1 MSNKQKKH
9 NHSGGRLTAPATP
22 VQRQHPRWLRALAH
36 ACLSTFRF
44 PLFTVFFLL
53 TWLWASW
60 WMGDIGRM
68 AYEYSFFA
76 PDKTLMH
83 WLWQQPFGVLWILG
97 RALLL
102 TYRWPLL
109 GGLAVALLLTV
120 GTELLAYCLRLP
132 RRWRCVA
139 YLPAGAW
146 MAWVAWQGLNLYYMH
161 EPGRAFGVLLL
172 AILVCAVDAF
182 VIWTFK
188 SRRRGLSGPSGP
200 SPDPSPVLEGSSV
213 SSSRAREGG
222 KVTSTNPKSPL
233 PNRGGAGGGAF
244 IILLLC
250 FAIPLAITHYRYP
263 YARPVTKMQVLM
275 MRQDWNGMAESAR
288 ENAHLSYRPLAAYYA
303 IALVHNG
310 RLADDLFAIR
320 MDYDSLYMTD
330 RSFNS
335 DVGTNYYLCDGNFHA
350 GLVRPT
356 THRAMEQLTMDG
368 PSLVALKHLTRC
380 ALIDGHWQLARKYLH
395 IIGQT
400 PFEGDFINKYS
411 AMIEHPELVKADP
424 EFEQVLRTAPLQDS
438 FESMYEEPVF
448 LGYTVNLME
457 GRSMDALTQSLMAN
471 LYSKR
476 MPMFLMRC
484 EPLVGTTP
492 APLIAQ
498 GLVTQARK
506 NPEIMQAF
514 PSLQMEMQ
522 RFVNFLRAVQPYMQ
536 DRPRGGVE
544 LFDQYRGY
552 YPYYYFF
559 GNLKATRK
567 RDTNEAS
574 SAAGVN

>member
-1 MSNKQKKH
+1 MERKSLSNKKK
-9 NHSGGRLTAPATP
+9 TA
-22 VQRQHPRWLRALAH
+22 QRQPLLSPKGWRWLCHIL
-36 ACLSTFRF
+36 
-44 PLFTVFFLL
+44 FFLL
-53 TWLWASW
+53 AWLWASW
-60 WMGDIGRM
+60 WMGDTGRM

-83 WLWQQPFGVLWILG
+83 WLWQQPFGLLWILG

-109 GGLAVALLLTV
+109 GGLAVALLLAV

-132 RRWRCVA
+132 KHWRWVA
-139 YLPAGAW
+139 NLPAGCW

-172 AILVCAVDAF
+172 VVLVCAVDAF
-182 VIWTFK
+182 IIWTFK
-188 SRRRGLSGPSGP
+188 SGRKGLTGPSGP
-200 SPDPSPVLEGSSV
+200 SPAPSSV
-213 SSSRAREGG
+213 REGRI
-222 KVTSTNPKSPL
+222 VTSTNPASPL
-233 PNRGGAGGGAF
+233 PNRGWVGSEAF
-244 IILLLC
+244 IIILLFL
-250 FAIPLAITHYRYP
+250 IPLAITHFRHP
-263 YARPVTKMQVLM
+263 YLRPVTRMQIQM
-275 MRQDWNGMAESAR
+275 MRQDWNGMAQTAR
-288 ENAHLSYRPLAAYYA
+288 DNGHLSYRPLAAYYA

-310 RLADDLFAIR
+310 RLADDLFDIR
-320 MDYDSLYMTD
+320 MDYDSLYVTD
-330 RSFNS
+330 RSCKAEL
-335 DVGTNYYLCDGNFHA
+335 GTNYYLCDGNFHA
-350 GLVRPT
+350 GLIRPT

-368 PSLVALKHLTRC
+368 PSLVALKHLIRC
-380 ALIDGHWQLARKYLH
+380 ALIDGHWPLARKYLH
-395 IIGQT
+395 IISQT
-400 PFEGDFINKYS
+400 PFEGDFVNKYS
-411 AMIEHPELVKADP
+411 AMVGHPELVTADP
-424 EFEQVLRTAPLQDS
+424 EFSEVLRTAPLHDS
-438 FESMYEEPVF
+438 FESLYEEPIF
-448 LGYTVNLME
+448 LGYAVNLME
-457 GRSMDALTQSLMAN
+457 GRTVEALTQSLMAN

-514 PSLQMEMQ
+514 PMLQMEMQ
-522 RFVNFLRAVQPYMQ
+522 RFVSFLRVVQPYMM

>member
-1 MSNKQKKH
+1 
-9 NHSGGRLTAPATP
+9 
-22 VQRQHPRWLRALAH
+22 
-36 ACLSTFRF
+36 
-44 PLFTVFFLL
+44 
-53 TWLWASW
+53 
-60 WMGDIGRM
+60 MGDAGRM

-76 PDKTLMH
+76 ADATLMH
-83 WLWQQPFGVLWILG
+83 WLWQQPFGLLWILG

-109 GGLAVALLLTV
+109 GGLAVALLLSL
-120 GTELLAYCLRLP
+120 GTQLLAYCLRLP
-132 RRWRCVA
+132 RHWRWAA
-139 YLPAGAW
+139 YLPAGCW

-172 AILVCAVDAF
+172 VVLVCAIDAF

-188 SRRRGLSGPSGP
+188 SKRRNGLTPTPSTKG
-200 SPDPSPVLEGSSV
+200 EGSLYLS
-213 SSSRAREGG
+213 EQGETKQQT
-222 KVTSTNPKSPL
+222 KVTTSLSL
-233 PNRGGAGGGAF
+233 WRELGGESF
-244 IILLLC
+244 MILLC
-250 FAIPLAITHYRYP
+250 FLLPLAITHFRHP
-263 YARPVTKMQVLM
+263 YLRPVTRMQIQM
-275 MRQDWNGMAESAR
+275 MHQDWNGMAETAR
-288 ENAHLSYRPLAAYYA
+288 NNGHLSYRPLAAYYA

-310 RLADDLFAIR
+310 RLADDLFDIR
-320 MDYDSLYMTD
+320 MDYDSLYVTD
-330 RSFNS
+330 RSCKAEL
-335 DVGTNYYLCDGNFHA
+335 GTNYYLCDGNFHA
-350 GLVRPT
+350 GLIRPT

-395 IIGQT
+395 IISQT
-400 PFEGDFINKYS
+400 PFEGDFVNKHT
-411 AMIEHPELVKADP
+411 AMVGHPDLVAADP
-424 EFEQVLRTAPLQDS
+424 EFSQVLRTAPLHDS
-438 FESMYEEPVF
+438 FESLYEEPIF
-448 LGYTVNLME
+448 LGYAVNLME
-457 GRSMDALTQSLMAN
+457 GRTVEALTQSLLAN

-506 NPEIMQAF
+506 NPEIMKAF
-514 PSLQMEMQ
+514 PMLQMEMQ
-522 RFVNFLRAVQPYMQ
+522 RFVSFLRVAQPYMQ

-544 LFDQYRGY
+544 LFDQYHGY

-567 RDTNEAS
+567 RDTTGTS
-574 SAAGVN
+574 SSAGVN